1 MPENNNEKPE
11 QQDLLELFSEACA
24 AQDLDRATVMLAG
37 MYPAEIAHL
46 LESLPPEKRDFVWQ
60 LVDPEQQGDVLLEV
74 NDDISGQLIQK
85 MEPAEL
91 IAVSESLADID
102 DLADFVQD
110 LADHDIQLVLQS
122 MDEQDRRRLEAVL
135 SYPEDTAGG
144 IMNTDT
150 LTVRPENS
158 IDVVLRYLRK
168 RGELPPMTD
177 SLIVVDRN
185 NRYLGIVPL
194 TSLLTREP
202 QLTIG
207 DLLDNAF
214 EGIPAEMKDSDV
226 ATLFAHRDFVSAPV
240 VDSDGFLLGRIT
252 VDDVVDVIRDDAD
265 HSLMRMAGLN
275 EEDDMFAPVIRSSRR
290 RAFWLGINLL
300 TALAASWVIGLF
312 DTTIQKLVALAV
324 LMPVVASMGGIAGS
338 QTLTLV
344 IRGMALGQITGANAR
359 RLLRKE
365 LAVGILNG
373 LVWALIVAGV
383 AVGWFGDVQLGVIIG
398 AAIIINLITAAFA
411 GALIP
416 IILRKLGTDPA
427 LGGGV
432 VLTTITDI
440 IGFFAFLGL
449 ASLFLT

>member
-1 MPENNNEKPE
+1 
-11 QQDLLELFSEACA
+11 
-24 AQDLDRATVMLAG
+24 
-37 MYPAEIAHL
+37 
-46 LESLPPEKRDFVWQ
+46 
-60 LVDPEQQGDVLLEV
+60 
-74 NDDISGQLIQK
+74 
-85 MEPAEL
+85 
-91 IAVSESLADID
+91 
-102 DLADFVQD
+102 
-110 LADHDIQLVLQS
+110 
-122 MDEQDRRRLEAVL
+122 
-135 SYPEDTAGG
+135 
-144 IMNTDT
+144 MNTDT

-168 RGELPPMTD
+168 KGQLPPMTD

-185 NRYLGIVPL
+185 NRYLGVVPL
-194 TSLLTREP
+194 TTLLTREP
-202 QLTIG
+202 QLNIG

-214 EGIPAEMKDSDV
+214 EGIPAEMKDTDV
-226 ATLFAHRDFVSAPV
+226 ATLFTHRDFVSAPV
-240 VDSDGFLLGRIT
+240 VDKDGILLGRIT
-252 VDDVVDVIRDDAD
+252 VDDVVDVIRDEAD

-373 LVWALIVAGV
+373 LVWAIVVAGV
-383 AVGWFGDVQLGVIIG
+383 AIGWFGDVQLGIIIG
-398 AAIIINLITAAFA
+398 AAIIVNLITAALA

-416 IILRKLGTDPA
+416 IMLRKLGTDPA

-449 ASLFLT
+449 ATLFLT

>member
-1 MPENNNEKPE
+1 MPENNNEQTE
-11 QQDLLELFSEACA
+11 QQDLLERFSEAFA
-24 AQDLDRATVMLAG
+24 TQDLDRAVVMLTG

-74 NDDISGQLIQK
+74 NDDIRGQLIQE
-85 MEPAEL
+85 MAPAEL

-102 DLADFVQD
+102 DLADFVQE
-110 LADHDIQLVLQS
+110 LEDHDIQLVLQS
-122 MDEQDRRRLEAVL
+122 MDEQDRQRLEAVL

-158 IDVVLRYLRK
+158 IDTVLRYLRK
-168 RGELPPMTD
+168 KGELPRMTD

-185 NRYLGIVPL
+185 NRYLGVVPL
-194 TSLLTREP
+194 TTLLTREP
-202 QLTIG
+202 QLKIG
-207 DLLDNAF
+207 DLVDNAF

-240 VDSDGFLLGRIT
+240 VDNDGVLLGRIT

-344 IRGMALGQITGANAR
+344 IRGMALGQITGTNAR

-373 LVWALIVAGV
+373 LVWAIIVAGV
-383 AVGWFGDVQLGVIIG
+383 AIGWFGDVQLGVIIG
-398 AAIIINLITAAFA
+398 AAIIVNLITAAFA

-416 IILRKLGTDPA
+416 LMLRKLGTDPA

-432 VLTTITDI
+432 VLTTVTDI

-449 ASLFLT
+449 ATLFLT

>member
-1 MPENNNEKPE
+1 
-11 QQDLLELFSEACA
+11 
-24 AQDLDRATVMLAG
+24 
-37 MYPAEIAHL
+37 
-46 LESLPPEKRDFVWQ
+46 
-60 LVDPEQQGDVLLEV
+60 
-74 NDDISGQLIQK
+74 
-85 MEPAEL
+85 
-91 IAVSESLADID
+91 
-102 DLADFVQD
+102 
-110 LADHDIQLVLQS
+110 
-122 MDEQDRRRLEAVL
+122 
-135 SYPEDTAGG
+135 
-144 IMNTDT
+144 
-150 LTVRPENS
+150 
-158 IDVVLRYLRK
+158 
-168 RGELPPMTD
+168 MTD

-194 TSLLTREP
+194 TLLLTREP
-202 QLTIG
+202 QLSIG

-240 VDSDGFLLGRIT
+240 VDNHGTLLGRIT
-252 VDDVVDVIRDDAD
+252 VDDVVDVIREDAD

-373 LVWALIVAGV
+373 LVWALIVAAV
-383 AVGWFGDVQLGVIIG
+383 AIGWFGDVQLGVIIG
-398 AAIIINLITAAFA
+398 AAIIINLITAAIA

-416 IILRKLGTDPA
+416 IMLRKLGADPA

-432 VLTTITDI
+432 VLTTLTDM

-449 ASLFLT
+449 ATLFLV